1 MNTDTTRDETTVADI
16 RAAIEKLPD
25 TAGIVIEDRWGQKYT
40 LVRSGY
46 EGKHYAI
53 PPYRLGSESYVPRH
67 AKPEDEWS
75 L

>member
-1 MNTDTTRDETTVADI
+1 MPPAVAEWL
-16 RAAIEKLPD
+16 AEQ
-25 TAGIVIEDRWGQKYT
+25 G
-40 LVRSGY
+40 GY

-75 L
+75 S